1 MEPRKSILKNYELV
15 TTNGIPCHL
24 GFGAYGSVQLGKCL
38 KTGMTVAIKKISR
51 KIALNEVQIHMRL
64 NHPNIIK
71 MYDFCFD
78 EKNEITYIILEY
90 AENGSLF
97 DYMHEHNMN
106 DKRIIK
112 SIFLSVCS
120 AISYMHS
127 QKIMHRD
134 IKVKHLLFQP

>member
-1 MEPRKSILKNYELV
+1 
-15 TTNGIPCHL
+15 
-24 GFGAYGSVQLGKCL
+24 
-38 KTGMTVAIKKISR
+38 
-51 KIALNEVQIHMRL
+51 
-64 NHPNIIK
+64 